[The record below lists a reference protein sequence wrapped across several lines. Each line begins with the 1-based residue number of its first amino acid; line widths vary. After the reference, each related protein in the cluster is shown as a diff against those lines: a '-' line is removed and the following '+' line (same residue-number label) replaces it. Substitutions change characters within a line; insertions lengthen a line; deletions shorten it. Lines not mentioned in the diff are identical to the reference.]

1 MATVYRRAGSKF
13 WMARFKAPEGVWTA
27 RSTKETDRA
36 KALRLAF
43 ELEGAGGT
51 LRTDN
56 ATAAQLDKV
65 VRSIW
70 QRYTGKLISLNRTD
84 EFLRAWVSNMKRKP
98 GTVERY
104 KQITEEFIELLGE
117 RAAFDLKAIEPAQVQ
132 AFVNRDV
139 AHRRSGTT
147 VTLNAKILR
156 AAFIAAIRA
165 GFLETNPAGS
175 LALPDAIAEEREP
188 FTPGEVETLLR
199 AANKS
204 DWKTAIMLA
213 AFAGLRLGDAAN
225 LKWEAI
231 DLAAGVIKFVP
242 EKTSRK
248 GRVLQMPIA
257 ERLLTHLEKL
267 ASTDAAQKSPLLL
280 CPALAGREIGGRAG
294 LSAEF
299 VALMGKAN
307 VGADTVTAKDGRT
320 RKFSRKTFHSLRHAF
335 ISRLANAGVAE
346 DVRASL
352 AGHADPKETERYAHL
367 EMEIRRQAVNTPDAS
382 TAAKRGG
389 K

>member
-1 MATVYRRAGSKF
+1 
-13 WMARFKAPEGVWTA
+13 MARFKAPEGVWTA

-51 LRTDN
+51 MRTDN

-84 EFLRAWVSNMKRKP
+84 EFLRAWVLNMKRKP

-156 AAFIAAIRA
+156 AAFNAAIRA
-165 GFLETNPAGS
+165 GYLETNPAGS

-188 FTPGEVETLLR
+188 FTPGEVETLLG
-199 AANKS
+199 AAKKS
-204 DWKTAIMLA
+204 DWKTAIMFA

-225 LKWEAI
+225 LKWESV

-248 GRVLQMPIA
+248 GKELQMPIA
-257 ERLLTHLEKL
+257 ERLLAQLEKL
-267 ASTDAAQKSPLLL
+267 ASTDAAQESPFV

-320 RKFSRKTFHSLRHAF
+320 RKFSRKTFHSLRHSF
-335 ISRLANAGVAE
+335 VSRLANAGVAE

-367 EMEIRRQAVNTPDAS
+367 EMEIRRRAVNTPDAPT
-382 TAAKRGG
+382 TAKKGG